1 MFFWNAFYEHRWYI
15 DFGVHRKFIFFCCV
29 FRVFSVSNRRF
40 CNFCMPNFFSVSPY
54 SFMKI
59 DGNLNH
65 FVKLIEGNFRV
76 PKSSFFDFF
85 VYFFETFFY
94 DFSKKSRKTYF
105 VVDFWGPCRW
115 LANRSFWH
123 HISLSIRSN
132 RKENWVWTCN
142 SCKSWFILVCSYFWN
157 CSN

>member
-1 MFFWNAFYEHRWYI
+1 M
-15 DFGVHRKFIFFCCV
+15 HRKFVVFGCV
-29 FRVFSVSNRRF
+29 FRVFSVSNRGF
-40 CNFCMPNFFSVSPY
+40 CIFAHAKKYVYGILDFNDIF
-54 SFMKI
+54 
-59 DGNLNH
+59 NH
-65 FVKLIEGNFRV
+65 FVKRREENFRV
-76 PKSSFFDFF
+76 LKSSFFDFCVHF
-85 VYFFETFFY
+85 VETFFY

-132 RKENWVWTCN
+132 RKENWVWTCQ
-142 SCKSWFILVCSYFWN
+142 SCKSWFFLMCLYFWI

>member
-1 MFFWNAFYEHRWYI
+1 M
-15 DFGVHRKFIFFCCV
+15 HRKFVVFGCV

-105 VVDFWGPCRW
+105 VVDFWGPCR
-115 LANRSFWH
+115 
-123 HISLSIRSN
+123 
-132 RKENWVWTCN
+132 
-142 SCKSWFILVCSYFWN
+142 
-157 CSN
+157 